1 MTLKILA
8 KHANTKET
16 QSRVLSLL
24 QETMQVRWLHF
35 DNIGRDALKA
45 SGVEL

>member
-8 KHANTKET
+8 RHADSADK
-16 QSRVLSLL
+16 QSRVLALL
-24 QETMQVRWLHF
+24 QETMQIRWLHF

-45 SGVEL
+45 SGVDG